1 MGAAGLTSSV
11 AEMAYRAGQGIDF
24 FVDKVPRREAGM
36 TPLEVMLSES
46 QERMVLVPKPGKG
59 EELLKLLE
67 RWELEA
73 VIVGEVAS
81 HGMFRLL
88 ENGEV
93 VGDMPVA
100 ALNEAPTY
108 TREGIE
114 DEEVRSKREQL
125 VEVNV
130 PEDLEEV
137 LLSLL
142 SSPTIASRRP
152 VFERYD
158 YQVMTNTVV
167 LPGQADAA
175 VLRIKGSN
183 RGIAMTV
190 DCNPR
195 YCYLDPYEGAKLAV
209 AEAARNLACVGATPL
224 AITDNL
230 NFGNPTRPDVYYQME
245 RAVEG
250 LKDACLALGTPVT
263 GGNVSLYNQYRASDG
278 LRAVHPTPNVG
289 MVGVLPDVTKR
300 ATQGFK
306 RDGDVVLLIGEN
318 TDDDMNGLGA
328 SEYLA
333 RWHGLEIGHP
343 PELNLERAK
352 TLQVAVSSFI
362 QQGLCD
368 TAHDLSEGGLAVA
381 LAEMVISGQKGV
393 TVTLKDEV
401 RADAL
406 LFGEAQ
412 SRVLLALKPEDVLSV
427 ETLLTS
433 HKLPFQTLGEVGGDA
448 LRIEMAQQILT
459 LPLDLLTQT
468 YSRPLEE
475 ALT

>member
-11 AEMAYRAGQGIDF
+11 AEMAYRAGQGVDF
-24 FVDKVPRREAGM
+24 FVDKVPRRETGM

-46 QERMVLVPKPGKG
+46 QERMVLVPKTGKE
-59 EELLKLLE
+59 EELLKLLGK
-67 RWELEA
+67 WELEA

-88 ENGEV
+88 ENGEI

-108 TREGIE
+108 TREGVE
-114 DEEVRSKREQL
+114 DEEVRIKREQPI
-125 VEVNV
+125 EVRV
-130 PEDLEEV
+130 PENLEEV

-142 SSPTIASRRP
+142 RGPTIASKRP
-152 VFERYD
+152 VFEQYD

-175 VLRIKGSN
+175 VLRVKGSS

-195 YCYLDPYEGAKLAV
+195 YCYLNPYEGAKLAV

-230 NFGNPTRPDVYYQME
+230 NFGNPTRSDVYYQME

-306 RDGDVVLLIGEN
+306 REGDVVLLVGEN
-318 TDDDMNGLGA
+318 TGDDIDGLGA

-333 RWHGLEIGHP
+333 RWHGLEIGRP

-352 TLQVAVSSFI
+352 TLQDAVSSII

-381 LAEMVISGQKGV
+381 VAEMVISGKKGAKL
-393 TVTLKDEV
+393 TLADEG
-401 RADAL
+401 RADTL
-406 LFGEAQ
+406 LFGETQ
-412 SRVLLALKPEDVLSV
+412 SRVLLALKPEDVLPV
-427 ETLLTS
+427 ETLLIS
-433 HKLPFQTLGEVGGDA
+433 HSLPFQTLGEVGGDR
-448 LRIEMAQQILT
+448 LEIMAQQILT

-468 YSRPLEE
+468 YERPLEE
-475 ALT
+475 ALA